1 MRRIAALAAIVFGLT
16 MVVVV
21 PAVITASPASAL
33 TCDASHHVETDG
45 TGQQFCAQ
53 NSGTGGGASTPA
65 MMSCWNGTSVPVTS
79 ACPAAPS
86 TPQPPAAGC
95 GANLMWSGSACV
107 PSTYTPTT
115 TSVTCPD
122 GTSHPTGFVC
132 PTTNTGSGAGS
143 GATITCP
150 DGSVH
155 GTPFTCPT
163 TSGNTGTGTYTNP
176 TTALCADKITLVSQ
190 GCPTTS
196 GSGSTGSG
204 SSTLTIKCADGSY
217 RNTAIECP
225 SGTTSTGGTTFT
237 GGTSSGTSGSTGTS
251 IYCSDGITMAV
262 TGCTGS
268 AGGTSTGTA
277 MGTPAEQ
284 MAKCVNAGWTWTGTS
299 CIAPVV
305 GGSTTGPAATTA
317 TTGPAATSATTA
329 TTAGSVD
336 PCKASADYA
345 KCVASINTAV
355 ASCPAGFFYDQ
366 GIQGCKST
374 TASSAT
380 IRCADGSLKVTA
392 IECSSV
398 GGAVGSAVAAATGN
412 TCTAG
417 YAPNST
423 GFCVPLTE
431 LSNST
436 NTSGFIDCT
445 SGANQTNASC
455 AKNSANTTAVA
466 GTNTAG
472 TDPKVACATRGWT
485 WTGTSCIAPLVATA
499 AGASLGGSCLD
510 GYVATS
516 TGVCMPKGYDGG
528 ANIPTSKNTGPVSTS
543 IDPCRVTPVPPSCIA
558 SGAVTVS
565 ANTVVQAQ
573 TARYGPSAPAPSAG
587 GAPGAPQGGDE
598 GKVAS
603 QFAAPP
609 AKNGKAAA
617 PVLIFNVL
625 GSDNKALTDSNG
637 KELTTKPAVKSG
649 NTVFVDK
656 SGSPVITA
664 PTLDPSGRPVTGPD
678 GAVLYTR
685 LMTFAGQEAVTDSS
699 GRAVTA
705 TPLLNGNGKALT
717 ASNGKVVYAPPV
729 LDSKGNI
736 ILNSYGSPVL
746 AQPLSDASGGI
757 AMGPNGEPVVVQP
770 MVAEGGK
777 AILKNGQPI
786 YVGAAGSQALTA
798 KNESIQTAFGQTIT
812 FANSGSLADEGGN
825 AVLGPDGRPV
835 ILSAAGVPISAN
847 GTALLDKNGKPIRV
861 TSNGGVTDS
870 SGRPIMGADNKQIK
884 LGAAEVA
891 TVLKAGKSVIKSTD
905 GKTVTVALNGQL
917 VDTAGNP
924 VLAAG
929 NKAIFIDPK
938 TKTFKDAAGKAIAV
952 SKTGVISAKST
963 PLTFQTGAIDAA

>member
-1 MRRIAALAAIVFGLT
+1 M
-16 MVVVV
+16 
-21 PAVITASPASAL
+21 
-33 TCDASHHVETDG
+33 
-45 TGQQFCAQ
+45 
-53 NSGTGGGASTPA
+53 SG
-65 MMSCWNGTSVPVTS
+65 
-79 ACPAAPS
+79 
-86 TPQPPAAGC
+86 
-95 GANLMWSGSACV
+95 
-107 PSTYTPTT
+107 
-115 TSVTCPD
+115 
-122 GTSHPTGFVC
+122 
-132 PTTNTGSGAGS
+132 
-143 GATITCP
+143 
-150 DGSVH
+150 
-155 GTPFTCPT
+155 
-163 TSGNTGTGTYTNP
+163 
-176 TTALCADKITLVSQ
+176 
-190 GCPTTS
+190 
-196 GSGSTGSG
+196 
-204 SSTLTIKCADGSY
+204 
-217 RNTAIECP
+217 
-225 SGTTSTGGTTFT
+225 
-237 GGTSSGTSGSTGTS
+237 GSTGTS
-251 IYCSDGITMAV
+251 IYCNDGITMAV

-268 AGGTSTGTA
+268 AGGTPTGTA
-277 MGTPAEQ
+277 VGTPAEQ
-284 MAKCVNAGWTWTGTS
+284 QAKCAAAGWTWTGTS

-305 GGSTTGPAATTA
+305 AGGNGTTGSSGYTNPVTALCADGFTLVSKGCAATSSTTG
-317 TTGPAATSATTA
+317 
-329 TTAGSVD
+329 GSVD
-336 PCKASADYA
+336 PCKASADYS

-366 GIQGCKST
+366 GIQGCKTT
-374 TASSAT
+374 TATSAT

-392 IECSSV
+392 IECSTS

-423 GFCVPLTE
+423 GFCVPLTQ

-436 NTSGFIDCT
+436 NTSGYVDCT

-455 AKNSANTTAVA
+455 AKNSTNTTAVA
-466 GTNTAG
+466 GTSG
-472 TDPKVACATRGWT
+472 GACSNGWVKSS
-485 WTGTSCIAPLVATA
+485 TGSCIAPVVATA

-510 GYVATS
+510 GYVAAS
-516 TGVCMPKGYDGG
+516 TGVCLPKGYDGG
-528 ANIPTSKNTGPVSTS
+528 ANIPTTKNTGPISTS

-565 ANTVVQAQ
+565 ASTVVQAQ

-603 QFAAPP
+603 QFTAPP
-609 AKNGKAAA
+609 AKNGRAAA

-777 AILKNGQPI
+777 AIFKNGQPI

-870 SGRPIMGADNKQIK
+870 SGRPILGADNKQIK

-963 PLTFQTGAIDAA
+963 PLVYQTGAIDAA

>member
-1 MRRIAALAAIVFGLT
+1 MRRIAALAAIIFGLT
-16 MVVVV
+16 MVVAV

-95 GANLMWSGSACV
+95 GANMMWSGSACV

-196 GSGSTGSG
+196 VGGSTGSG
-204 SSTLTIKCADGSY
+204 GNALTIKCADGSY

-225 SGTTSTGGTTFT
+225 GGATSSSATSSGATGGM
-237 GGTSSGTSGSTGTS
+237 SSGTSGSSGTS
-251 IYCSDGITMAV
+251 IYCNDGITMV
-262 TGCTGS
+262 ITGCTGS
-268 AGGTSTGTA
+268 AGGVPAGSTL
-277 MGTPAEQ
+277 GTPAEQ
-284 MAKCVNAGWTWTGTS
+284 QQKCANAGWTWTGTS

-305 GGSTTGPAATTA
+305 AAGSGNTGTSGGTSNGAAGSSTG
-317 TTGPAATSATTA
+317 SAS
-329 TTAGSVD
+329 AGSVD
-336 PCKASADYA
+336 PCKASADYS
-345 KCVASINTAV
+345 KCVASINAAV

-366 GIQGCKST
+366 GIQGCKAT

-392 IECSSV
+392 IECSTV
-398 GGAVGSAVAAATGN
+398 GGAVGSAVASATGN
-412 TCTAG
+412 TCAAG

-423 GFCVPLTE
+423 GFCVPLTQ

-436 NTSGFIDCT
+436 NTSGFVDCT

-455 AKNSANTTAVA
+455 AKTSTNTTAVA
-466 GTNTAG
+466 GSSG
-472 TDPKVACATRGWT
+472 GACSNGWVKSS
-485 WTGTSCIAPLVATA
+485 TGSCIAPVVATA

-528 ANIPTSKNTGPVSTS
+528 ANIPSNKNSGPIVTS

-587 GAPGAPQGGDE
+587 GAPGAPQGGDD
-598 GKVAS
+598 GRVAS
-603 QFAAPP
+603 QFTAPP
-609 AKNGKAAA
+609 AKNGKPAA

-705 TPLLNGNGKALT
+705 TPLLNGSGKALT
-717 ASNGKVVYAPPV
+717 APNGKVVYAPPV
-729 LDSKGNI
+729 LDVKGNI

-746 AQPLSDASGGI
+746 AQPLSDATGAI
-757 AMGPNGEPVVVQP
+757 ATGPNGEPVVVQP

-786 YVGAAGSQALTA
+786 YVGAAGTQALTA
-798 KNESIQTAFGQTIT
+798 KNESIKTAFGQTIT
-812 FANSGSLADEGGN
+812 FANSGTLADEGGN

-835 ILSAAGVPISAN
+835 ILSAAGVPIAAN
-847 GTALLDKNGKPIRV
+847 GAALLDKNGKPIRV
-861 TSNGGVTDS
+861 TADGGVTDS
-870 SGRPIMGADNKQIK
+870 SGRPILGADNKQIT

-938 TKTFKDAAGKAIAV
+938 TKTFKDASGKAVAV
-952 SKTGVISAKST
+952 SKTGVISAKSA
-963 PLTFQTGAIDAA
+963 PLAYQTGAIDAA